1 MKNCIVKYKD
11 ANGNLQTLEVED
23 SRALDEWLISNQAK
37 ISEQLK
43 LGNKSL
49 DAIFDISP
57 LDSADAK
64 LQQYFEDSKKIS
76 ERVKGNNN
84 LSPSSAP
91 YIAFGDNNGRSPVVN
106 AFDSSNALNIYK
118 TVFRS
123 EGKTDTEAERLA
135 KQLTKDTDEFK
146 IGRAHV

>member
-1 MKNCIVKYKD
+1 MNCTITYIDK
-11 ANGNLQTLEVED
+11 NGNLTSFVCEN
-23 SRALDEWLISNQAK
+23 AGKFDEYLLS
-37 ISEQLK
+37 
-43 LGNKSL
+43 NKSLIESMFSDGVGQL

-57 LDSADAK
+57 LDSTDAK
-64 LQQYFEDSKKIS
+64 LQKYFEDSKKIS

-118 TVFRS
+118 TVFKS

-135 KQLTKDTDEFK
+135 KQLTKDTDEFIK
-146 IGRAHV
+146 TRGT